1 MTTPT
6 PTTNTNQVYFRMF
19 HTNYIND
26 FEHNNLCL
34 TSPINDSN
42 LNCQPKILYK
52 KVATGGNDPTI
63 SANGQYS
70 QMVNGSSY
78 LRLTVPA
85 AIAAGFL
92 NPDGSANFNRGSGA
106 GSGTNTNIQCP
117 VYK

>member
-6 PTTNTNQVYFRMF
+6 PTNQVYFRMF
-19 HTNYIND
+19 HTDYTND
-26 FEHNNLCL
+26 FEHNNTCL
-34 TSPINDSN
+34 TSPINNTN
-42 LNCQPKILYK
+42 LNCRPKVLYK

-92 NPDGSANFNRGSGA
+92 NPDGTANFNKGSGSGA
-106 GSGTNTNIQCP
+106 NTNIQCP